1 MKFSTLFSTAAT
13 GLALFGGAVNAGFDK
28 NSNDNIV
35 LYWGQAS
42 AGSEKSLGDYCDE
55 TAGDIYVVSFLD
67 SFGTAETSLTISSC
81 TGGTVDGSSLSH
93 CPDVGKDI
101 KKCQK
106 AGKKVLLSLGGAA
119 GSYGFS
125 GDQDGEKF
133 ADELWDMFGGG
144 KGDQRPFDDAV
155 VDGFDLDIE
164 NNNQKGYSAMVKK
177 LRQHYQSDSSKEY
190 YVSAA
195 PQCVFPDQNVGEALE
210 NSEID
215 FAFVQFYNNPCAVGK
230 SGFNYDTWKD
240 FAENKSPNKD
250 IKLFLGLPGSS
261 SAASSGYVDPDEV
274 SKALSQI
281 KSDSHFGG
289 IMMWDASQA
298 FTNQINGNSYAVSMQ
313 SILDN
318 SDGSSSGSGS
328 DSSGS
333 SSDSG
338 SPSASG
344 SSPASS
350 SAAASGSSPAAPG
363 VSSPAVS
370 AAPGGA
376 SSAAAGAGAG
386 SPQTSIV
393 ATLTSNNV
401 QTSTRPQQSGA
412 ANAPAAATSS
422 AASPA
427 NAAGGAAA
435 ASGAGAAGGP
445 MQTVTP
451 DDASGSCSGQKGQEL
466 ADCIN
471 SSNGGALNKGT
482 QNKQVK
488 DTSDNDSSSESSA
501 PAASSA
507 TSSASAPQSTGDDDG
522 SCTDGQF
529 KCQGEQF
536 AMCNFG
542 EWVTFDCAAGT
553 TCKALASGD
562 NAVVGCTFADDQSAG
577 GSNSTTTA

>member
-1 MKFSTLFSTAAT
+1 M
-13 GLALFGGAVNAGFDK
+13 
-28 NSNDNIV
+28 
-35 LYWGQAS
+35 
-42 AGSEKSLGDYCDE
+42 
-55 TAGDIYVVSFLD
+55 
-67 SFGTAETSLTISSC
+67 
-81 TGGTVDGSSLSH
+81 
-93 CPDVGKDI
+93 
-101 KKCQK
+101 
-106 AGKKVLLSLGGAA
+106 GGAA

-164 NNNQKGYSAMVKK
+164 NNNQKGYTAMVKK

-298 FTNQINGNSYAVSMQ
+298 FTNQVDGNSYAVSMQ

-318 SDGSSSGSGS
+318 SDGSSSGS
-328 DSSGS
+328 DSSGPS
-333 SSDSG
+333 SSSA

-344 SSPASS
+344 SAPIS
-350 SAAASGSSPAAPG
+350 SAAASGSGSGSSPAAPG

-370 AAPGGA
+370 SGAP
-376 SSAAAGAGAG
+376 AGAGPG

-393 ATLTSNNV
+393 ATLTSNSV

-412 ANAPAAATSS
+412 AGAPAAAATSS
-422 AASPA
+422 SPA
-427 NAAGGAAA
+427 GANPGAA
-435 ASGAGAAGGP
+435 ASGAAAAGGP

-451 DDASGSCSGQKGQEL
+451 DDASGSCNGQKGQEL

-471 SSNGGALNKGT
+471 TSKGGALNKGT

-488 DTSDNDSSSESSA
+488 DTGNNDSETSA
-501 PAASSA
+501 PASASASA
-507 TSSASAPQSTGDDDG
+507 TSSAAAPQNTGGDDEG

-542 EWVTFDCAAGT
+542 KWVTFDCAAGT

-577 GSNSTTTA
+577 GNSTTTA

>member
-42 AGSEKSLGDYCDE
+42 AGSEKSLGDYCDQ

-67 SFGTAETSLTISSC
+67 SFGTSETSLTISSC
-81 TGGTVDGSSLSH
+81 KGGTVDGSSLSH

-101 KKCQK
+101 KKCQQ

-164 NNNQKGYSAMVKK
+164 NNNQKGYVAMVKK
-177 LRQHYQSDSSKEY
+177 LRQHYKSDSSKEY

-274 SKALSQI
+274 SKALSKI
-281 KSDSHFGG
+281 ESDSHFGG

-298 FTNQINGNSYAVSMQ
+298 FTNQVNGNSYAASMQ

-318 SDGSSSGSGS
+318 SE
-328 DSSGS
+328 GS
-333 SSDSG
+333 SSDGGDSSSS
-338 SPSASG
+338 SPSPSSSSTPSSSAGAAG
-344 SSPASS
+344 SSPA
-350 SAAASGSSPAAPG
+350 

-370 AAPGGA
+370 GAPSGGA
-376 SSAAAGAGAG
+376 SSAG
-386 SPQTSIV
+386 SPQTSVV

-412 ANAPAAATSS
+412 GGAAAATSS
-422 AASPA
+422 AATPA
-427 NAAGGAAA
+427 NAAGA
-435 ASGAGAAGGP
+435 ASGAAAAGGP

-451 DDASGSCSGQKGQEL
+451 DDAKGSCNGQKGQEL

-471 SSNGGALNKGT
+471 TSKGGALNKGT

-488 DTSDNDSSSESSA
+488 DTGNDESEASASSSA
-501 PAASSA
+501 TA
-507 TSSASAPQSTGDDDG
+507 TSSAAAAPQSTGGDDEG

-529 KCQGEQF
+529 KCEGEKF

-542 EWVTFDCAAGT
+542 KWVTFDCAAGT
-553 TCKALASGD
+553 TCKALAAGD